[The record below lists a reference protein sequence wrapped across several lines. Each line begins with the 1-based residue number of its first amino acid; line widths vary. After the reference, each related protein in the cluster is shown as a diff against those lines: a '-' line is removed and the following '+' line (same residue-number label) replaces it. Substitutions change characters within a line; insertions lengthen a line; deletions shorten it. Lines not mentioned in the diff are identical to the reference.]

1 MKYFVTINGNDY
13 EVRIDSA
20 VIGEFEVHL
29 NGKPVQVDAA
39 PTGLST
45 SYLLNHVHYET
56 AVSKKNG
63 NEYRVNVDGIDFTAI
78 IQDEVEK
85 RFEQQSGKKLIDK
98 NIAVVKSPMPGLI
111 LSVEVEEGQPVN
123 PGDGLIIMEA
133 MKMENELKASA
144 RGIVKTIHVQQGDK
158 VEMNVALITLD
169 IR

>member
-1 MKYFVTINGNDY
+1 
-13 EVRIDSA
+13 
-20 VIGEFEVHL
+20 
-29 NGKPVQVDAA
+29 
-39 PTGLST
+39 
-45 SYLLNHVHYET
+45 
-56 AVSKKNG
+56 
-63 NEYRVNVDGIDFTAI
+63 
-78 IQDEVEK
+78 
-85 RFEQQSGKKLIDK
+85 
-98 NIAVVKSPMPGLI
+98 MPGLI